1 MRKISKRHFFCGVLT
16 LAIMA
21 AWALPSLALADGS
34 VAVVNLKRAV
44 LESAAGKRAQAEL
57 NRKADKLKSELKH
70 LNDEVQNMRK
80 DLENT
85 AALLKPE
92 AKLAKERDFERKV
105 RLLNDRNRDAEQEM
119 REAERDILLPIQ
131 RQMLKVIEDMG
142 IKNNY
147 AIIMEASM
155 ALYAPKSADITN
167 QVIAAF
173 DKVQP

>member
-1 MRKISKRHFFCGVLT
+1 MRKVNKKQIFCGVLT
-16 LAIMA
+16 LFMMA
-21 AWALPSLALADGS
+21 AWALPSLALAEGG

-44 LESAAGKRAQAEL
+44 LECASGKKAQAEL
-57 NRKADKLKSELKH
+57 SRKADRLKAELKQ

-131 RQMLKVIEDMG
+131 RQMIKVIDDMG

-147 AIIMEASM
+147 AIILEASM
-155 ALYAPKSADITN
+155 ALYAPKSSDITS
-167 QVIAAF
+167 QVIAAY
-173 DKVQP
+173 DKAHP

>member
-1 MRKISKRHFFCGVLT
+1 MRKVSKRQFFCGALT
-16 LAIMA
+16 LFIMA
-21 AWALPSLALADGS
+21 AWALPSLALAEGG

-44 LESAAGKRAQAEL
+44 LECAAGKKAQAEL
-57 NRKADKLKSELKH
+57 NRKADRLKAELKK

-119 REAERDILLPIQ
+119 GEAQRDILLPIQ

-147 AIIMEASM
+147 SVILEASM

-167 QVIAAF
+167 QAIAAY
-173 DKVQP
+173 DKAHP

>member
-1 MRKISKRHFFCGVLT
+1 MRKVSKRQFFCGVLT
-16 LAIMA
+16 LFIMA
-21 AWALPSLALADGS
+21 AWALPSLALAEGG

-44 LESAAGKRAQAEL
+44 LECAAGKKAQAEL
-57 NRKADKLKSELKH
+57 NRKADRLKVELKK

-119 REAERDILLPIQ
+119 GEAQRDILLPIQ

-147 AIIMEASM
+147 SVILEASM

-167 QVIAAF
+167 QAIAAY
-173 DKVQP
+173 DKAHP